1 MHENIDLLLENQ
13 SLKNEFVIRKL
24 DLFQIFSPTPDNL
37 ERENKFLLHLLDW
50 VRRYSECGDRKIME
64 SEGFDFPPIEPGISP
79 ENDWYLFE
87 RWMSGKPIRK
97 KIKDYLLPYQ
107 VPKNIEN
114 LNDEEIIS
122 EMQKLTEH
130 LEKNR
135 ILVEF
140 KDDIPLPL
148 VIMHLLEMLDEQFEM
163 INDGFWH
170 LDGCSGY
177 CPDCFQRPWCE
188 TGCESCWQE
197 DEEAGKMFLIDIVKR
212 YVSASPVSLS
222 ILQKIQAEKD
232 KKLENLKK

>member
-37 ERENKFLLHLLDW
+37 ELENKFLLHLLDW

-232 KKLENLKK
+232 KKFENLKK

>member
-188 TGCESCWQE
+188 AGCESCWQE

-222 ILQKIQAEKD
+222 ILQQIQAEKD
-232 KKLENLKK
+232 KKFENLKK